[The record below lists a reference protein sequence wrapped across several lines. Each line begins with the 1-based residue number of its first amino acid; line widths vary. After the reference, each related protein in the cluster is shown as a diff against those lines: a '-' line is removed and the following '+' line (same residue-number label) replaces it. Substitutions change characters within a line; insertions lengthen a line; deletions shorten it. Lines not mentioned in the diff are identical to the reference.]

1 MKLFKL
7 SFLPESND
15 LAPKPKP
22 NDKTIA
28 INKTGFFFTIL
39 LNFRGCFDFMF

>member
-15 LAPKPKP
+15 LAPKP